1 MATIDLE
8 DPDLALARELQ
19 EQFDREA
26 VEVSSGEEDVAINV
40 SDDYQLAVE
49 LQQRYNQE
57 AVELSDDDDDV
68 LLAVEE
74 PATSANVSIV
84 TSSKRRSVVVD
95 GDAGGEARSAPEVKF
110 FRAERVDL
118 NAYEYFID
126 ELQTYV
132 DPENNFEWKFVEVM
146 PDLKAIFQRLDELL
160 FQSRFKAKRFNVIW
174 SQGIGRD
181 CTNRNFNDADGRY
194 TIALNET
201 LLALRPRIEIIS
213 ILLVS
218 ILMNSA
224 HLTFIDKY
232 VNFQHEMI
240 HAYLKL
246 EGVKETNN
254 GHGANFRKIM
264 VFLNRMLQTTISFSH
279 RLTNANT
286 LCRTQWYRCTGICHN
301 YKPFHGLVRSVEGD
315 PGLQNEWWKAHAEN
329 CGGTFYKLHE
339 MSRIVDGEV
348 STRFAVNVK
357 YMRPKRENIRGRFKT
372 RLPPKE
378 SIDLTSDRPKV
389 IPTLTETISLDDEG
403 SSTEDTKVADKFI
416 QNFNR
421 SVALTRDTYDMQC
434 PICQEKVKRKL
445 FGDHIDGC
453 KGIVQ
458 QLNWK
463 RPGAKIVQ
471 DGTAEHR
478 VGLHVPYQPTV
489 EVRRAGSS
497 DGRPLGSSSTIGDYQ
512 RIKRQRFF

>member
-1 MATIDLE
+1 MASIDLE
-8 DPDLALARELQ
+8 DPDLVLARQLQ

-26 VEVSSGEEDVAINV
+26 VEISSGEDEELPINI

-49 LQQRYNQE
+49 LQQRYNDE
-57 AVELSDDDDDV
+57 AVELSDEDDDV
-68 LLAVEE
+68 LLSVEL
-74 PATSANVSIV
+74 PATSENVP
-84 TSSKRRSVVVD
+84 TRTPKRRSSSVVEQEPD
-95 GDAGGEARSAPEVKF
+95 DEALVAPEVKL
-110 FRAERVDL
+110 FRAERIDL
-118 NAYEYFID
+118 NAAEYFIE

-146 PDLKAIFQRLDELL
+146 PDLKAIFLRLDELI
-160 FQSRFKAKRFNVIW
+160 FQSRFKQKHFNVIW
-174 SQGIGRD
+174 SQAIGRE
-181 CTNRNFNDADGRY
+181 CTNRNFNDVNGRY

-201 LLALRPRIEIIS
+201 LLVLRPRIEIIS
-213 ILLVS
+213 VLL
-218 ILMNSA
+218 
-224 HLTFIDKY
+224 
-232 VNFQHEMI
+232 HEMI

-279 RLTNANT
+279 RLTNTST

-301 YKPFHGLVRSVEGD
+301 YKPFNGLVRSVEGD

-329 CGGTFYKLHE
+329 CGGTFYKLYE

-357 YMRPKRENIRGRFKT
+357 YMKPKRENIRGRLKT

-378 SIDLTSDRPKV
+378 SIDLTSELPRV
-389 IPTLTETISLDDEG
+389 IPTLTETISIDDEG
-403 SSTEDTKVADKFI
+403 SSTEATAAADKFI
-416 QNFNR
+416 QNFNC

-434 PICQEKVKRKL
+434 PICQEKIKRKL

-453 KGIVQ
+453 KGVVQ

-471 DGTAEHR
+471 NGTVEHR
-478 VGLHVPYQPTV
+478 VGLHVPYRPPATNTV
-489 EVRRAGSS
+489 GRAGSS

-512 RIKRQRFF
+512 RIKRQRFL